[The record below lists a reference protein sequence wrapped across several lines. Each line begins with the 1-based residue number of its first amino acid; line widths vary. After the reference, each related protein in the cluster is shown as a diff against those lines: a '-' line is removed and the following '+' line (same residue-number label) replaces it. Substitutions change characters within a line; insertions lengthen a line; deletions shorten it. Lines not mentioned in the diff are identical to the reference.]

1 MRNIL
6 IIFISILLSFA
17 LQAQV
22 SSRTI
27 DYQQGDT
34 QLQGILYYD
43 PILKS
48 KRGGVLILHDEYG
61 QSDFIKEKAQSLAS
75 AGYVVLMADLFG
87 IGVKE
92 PKTVAGQLNEDR
104 ALLLERARAGLD
116 QLTQQSTVDPTRV
129 AAIGY
134 ALGGTAVL
142 ELARSGVDLKA
153 TACFYGYLNPLDPTQ
168 AYNIRGV
175 VLIFLGAKDASIS
188 AEEIASVKEE
198 MNSAD
203 VDWQLTLYGNAGHSF
218 ANPKAG
224 DDVAS
229 GTAYNYH
236 ADKRSWESVKAIFFM
251 LLK

>member
-1 MRNIL
+1 MKNIL

-22 SSRTI
+22 NSRTI

-48 KRGGVLILHDEYG
+48 KRGGILILHDENG
-61 QSDFIKEKAQSLAS
+61 QSDFIKEKAQSLAA
-75 AGYVVLMADLFG
+75 AGYVVFTADLFG
-87 IGVKE
+87 KEVKE
-92 PKTVAGQLNEDR
+92 PKTAAGQLNEDR

-116 QLTQQSTVDPTRV
+116 QLVEQSTVDPTRV
-129 AAIGY
+129 ATIGY
-134 ALGGTAVL
+134 ALGGTAAL

-153 TACFYGYLNPLDPTQ
+153 TACFYGNLKPMNPGQ
-168 AYNIRGV
+168 AYNIRGI
-175 VLIFLGAKDASIS
+175 VLIFLGAKDSAIS
-188 AEEIASVKEE
+188 EEEIASFKEE

-203 VDWQLTLYGNAGHSF
+203 VDWQLNLYGNAGHSF
-218 ANPKAG
+218 ANPQAG
-224 DDVAS
+224 DDITS
-229 GTAYNYH
+229 GSAYNYH
-236 ADKRSWESVKAIFFM
+236 ADKRSGESLKAIFFM